1 MSTSKLAD
9 GPFLKRFVIA
19 CAVVPGALLALDAYH
34 HNLGVND
41 VNYAIRSTGMLGLV
55 FLSLSLLVTSD
66 TRRPRAFAVVF
77 VALMI
82 FRVVRHELDLRKE
95 LRAARTK
102 VLPPKSVTTAKKKF
116 WSGELVVARIFQET
130 HDTRTFRFVV
140 PDGG

>member
-55 FLSLSLLVTSD
+55 FLSLSLLVTPL
-66 TRRPRAFAVVF
+66 RRLTGWNVLLSVRRNLG
-77 VALMI
+77 VAGFIYIASHFTIYFI
-82 FRVVRHELDLRKE
+82 FDLRAD
-95 LRAARTK
+95 L
-102 VLPPKSVTTAKKKF
+102 
-116 WSGELVVARIFQET
+116 G
-130 HDTRTFRFVV
+130 RTFDELISR
-140 PDGG
+140 